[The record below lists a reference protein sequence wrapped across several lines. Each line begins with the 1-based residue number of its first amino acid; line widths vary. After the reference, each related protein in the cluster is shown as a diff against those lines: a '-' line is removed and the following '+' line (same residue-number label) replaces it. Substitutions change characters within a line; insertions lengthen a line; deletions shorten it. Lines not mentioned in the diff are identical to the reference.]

1 MAVNRVNINRAS
13 AEELERLPGI
23 GPVLARAIVELRE
36 RQGPFQSVDDLLP
49 IRGIGPVLVERLRPL
64 VTFGEEA
71 PRRPMKDETEP
82 DVRPVAGPEV
92 VVEEEPE
99 LMRERSVPAPEGVV
113 EPQPPRRPM
122 KDETEPDVRPV
133 AGPEVIVEEEPE
145 LMRERSVP
153 APEGVVEPQPPR
165 RPTKDETEPDVR
177 PVAGPEVI
185 VEEEPELLGERSL
198 PLTGNAAQANTH
210 TGAKERSEMTGE
222 EYPLPP
228 PLQVVESGRL
238 TFWKGLLLVVLGG
251 LLGAVLSLLVVWAVN
266 RTLLFT
272 SYDFGSHLNAE
283 VVRLQG
289 QNETFRQ
296 ELDLTNQSVQEL
308 RDTVRVIPQI
318 QSDVAALQGQTAKLE
333 QGLESAQKQVDE
345 LAGQVEGVR
354 QQVSA
359 MQEELKAVSEKAK
372 RFDAFLAGLLE
383 LLKQTAP
390 AP

>member
-1 MAVNRVNINRAS
+1 MVVGKMNINRAS

-23 GPVLARAIVELRE
+23 GPALAKAIVELRE
-36 RQGPFQSVDDLLP
+36 RRGPFQRVEDLLP
-49 IRGIGPVLVERLRPL
+49 VRGIGPVLIERLRPL
-64 VTFGEEA
+64 VSFTEEA

-82 DVRPVAGPEV
+82 DVRPVIGPEV

-99 LMRERSVPAPEGVV
+99 LLQERSVPLPEGVM

-122 KDETEPDVRPV
+122 KDETEPDVRPIV
-133 AGPEVIVEEEPE
+133 GPEVV
-145 LMRERSVP
+145 
-153 APEGVVEPQPPR
+153 
-165 RPTKDETEPDVR
+165 
-177 PVAGPEVI
+177 
-185 VEEEPELLGERSL
+185 VEEEPELLQERSVPL
-198 PLTGNAAQANTH
+198 PEDMAQANTSSP
-210 TGAKERSEMTGE
+210 KEKSSMAGE

-238 TFWKGLLLVVLGG
+238 TFWKGLLLVALGG
-251 LLGAVLSLLVVWAVN
+251 LLGALLSLLVVWAIN

-283 VVRLQG
+283 VVRLQN

-296 ELDLTNQSVQEL
+296 ELDLTNQAVGDL
-308 RDTVRVIPQI
+308 RETVRVIPQI
-318 QSDVAALQGQTAKLE
+318 QSDLKVLQGRADALE
-333 QGLESAQKQVDE
+333 GGLQNAQKRVDAVE
-345 LAGQVEGVR
+345 GQVQALGR
-354 QQVSA
+354 QVSA
-359 MQEELKAVSEKAK
+359 MQDELKAVSEKAK

>member
-1 MAVNRVNINRAS
+1 MAANRININRATV
-13 AEELERLPGI
+13 EELESLPGI
-23 GPVLARAIVELRE
+23 GPALAKAIVELRE
-36 RQGPFQSVDDLLP
+36 RRGPFQSVEDLLP

-64 VTFGEEA
+64 VTFEGEA
-71 PRRPMKDETEP
+71 
-82 DVRPVAGPEV
+82 
-92 VVEEEPE
+92 
-99 LMRERSVPAPEGVV
+99 L
-113 EPQPPRRPM
+113 RRPM

-145 LMRERSVP
+145 LMRERS
-153 APEGVVEPQPPR
+153 
-165 RPTKDETEPDVR
+165 
-177 PVAGPEVI
+177 I
-185 VEEEPELLGERSL
+185 
-198 PLTGNAAQANTH
+198 PLTEDAAHANAT
-210 TGAKERSEMTGE
+210 TTAKERTTMVGE

-238 TFWKGLLLVVLGG
+238 TLWKGLLLVVLGG

-266 RTLLFT
+266 RTLFFT

-289 QNETFRQ
+289 QNEIFRQ

-318 QSDVAALQGQTAKLE
+318 QSDVTALQGQTAKLE
-333 QGLESAQKQVDE
+333 QGLESAQKRVDE
-345 LAGQVEGVR
+345 LAGQVQDISR
-354 QQVSA
+354 QVSA

>member
-71 PRRPMKDETEP
+71 PRRPM
-82 DVRPVAGPEV
+82 
-92 VVEEEPE
+92 
-99 LMRERSVPAPEGVV
+99 
-113 EPQPPRRPM
+113 
-122 KDETEPDVRPV
+122 
-133 AGPEVIVEEEPE
+133 
-145 LMRERSVP
+145 
-153 APEGVVEPQPPR
+153 
-165 RPTKDETEPDVR
+165 KDETEPDVR